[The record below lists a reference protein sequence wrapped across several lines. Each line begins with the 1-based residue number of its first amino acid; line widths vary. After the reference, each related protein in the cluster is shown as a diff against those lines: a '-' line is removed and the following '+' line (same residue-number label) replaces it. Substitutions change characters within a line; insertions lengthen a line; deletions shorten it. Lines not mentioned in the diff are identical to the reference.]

1 MSDPRVYEV
10 DNFTSTTHSKPPSTI
25 DPSKVQLPSPF
36 TVCIIGA
43 SRGIGEGVALSY
55 AKAGVS
61 GIVLAARSTDQLQDV
76 ARNIAAV
83 NSKIETRVFNCDIT
97 SSSSVETLARSVEK
111 DFGRLD
117 VLVVN
122 SGFSGDVELKIT
134 EGDPKDWQQAFNV
147 NAIGTYLA
155 AHYFIPLLLSS
166 PNGAKAFIA
175 VGSIASCIRRGIIA
189 NSKYCI
195 SKMTQTRI
203 IEHIAEQFGEE
214 GLLSIAVHPGAVAT
228 KMADSAPAEFRKCEL
243 VPGDEKRCWLTQF
256 LSSC

>member
-1 MSDPRVYEV
+1 MSDPRVY
-10 DNFTSTTHSKPPSTI
+10 DMDHFTSTIHNKPSQTI

-55 AKAGVS
+55 AKAGAS
-61 GIVLAARSTDQLQDV
+61 GIVLAARSTDQLQNV
-76 ARNIAAV
+76 AQNIASI
-83 NSKIETRVFNCDIT
+83 NSKIETRILNCDI
-97 SSSSVETLARSVEK
+97 SSSDSVGNLARSVEK

-122 SGFSGDVELKIT
+122 SGFSGPVELKVT
-134 EGDPKDWQQAFNV
+134 EGDPKDWQQAFGV

-195 SKMTQTRI
+195 SKLAQTRI

-228 KMADSAPAEFRKCEL
+228 KMADSAPAEFRKCEFVSDDGL
-243 VPGDEKRCWLTQF
+243 VLCVG
-256 LSSC
+256 